1 VPGGPTTRNERAAGA
16 VQGAALAALTY
27 LALYLLRVWQLGALR
42 FVPWLWFAAAVG
54 FALGAFGRAGRRVMW
69 GAAAVTTALVLVV
82 SSTPLVRPLALSLV
96 RRDLPA
102 GAPLPDDVDAVAV
115 LSGGQLQ
122 NGLLSDESVE
132 RLLDALALAKASRRP
147 LLHSVIRPDAHPV
160 RASLPDQRALAALA
174 GVTRVLAV
182 DSVHAT
188 HDEAVKMAAVARRER
203 WRRVALV
210 TSPLH
215 SRRACAT
222 FERAGVR
229 VLCAPARS
237 RFYEIDGPDAFPP
250 GPERLRAFGSWLYEV
265 VGMATYRARGW
276 I

>member
-1 VPGGPTTRNERAAGA
+1 V
-16 VQGAALAALTY
+16 LAA
-27 LALYLLRVWQLGALR
+27 
-42 FVPWLWFAAAVG
+42 
-54 FALGAFGRAGRRVMW
+54 
-69 GAAAVTTALVLVV
+69 ALVLLV
-82 SSTPLVRPLALSLV
+82 SSTPIVRPLARALV
-96 RRDLPA
+96 RQDLPA

-115 LSGGQLQ
+115 LSGSQLE
-122 NGLLSDESVE
+122 NAVISDESVE
-132 RLLDALALAKASRRP
+132 RLLDALALAKASGRP
-147 LLHSVIRPDAHPV
+147 LLHSVIRPDAHPE
-160 RASLPDQRALAALA
+160 RSSLPDQRALAALA

-229 VLCAPARS
+229 VLCVPSRS

-265 VGMATYRARGW
+265 VGMWTYGVRGW
-276 I
+276 L